1 MAKIENGKERSSFGS
16 EVLSLTGVSFVSY
29 DKVLF
34 NDVSFKVHK
43 GEVVSVVGESGCGKS
58 VLLQLVAG
66 RLHPDEGQV
75 NINNKTTLS
84 YVPQSIEQIKVDKK
98 TTIRD
103 YYYTSRGLLD
113 INKRKEEL
121 ETLMA
126 SGNSSQQ
133 TLNSYGRIL
142 EEYEQ
147 LGGYTADFEIEQ
159 ILEGLKISKR
169 ISGHIDLN
177 TRIGEVSS
185 GQHTRLL
192 IGRALFSASDLLVLD
207 DPTSHLDVES
217 VAWLANFLKTRNQ
230 GILIATQN
238 IEFSE
243 SCANRVVEITN
254 FGRVITFQGKYS
266 EYVIKRDS
274 ILAAEKKAADAALEK
289 YQKLEATFLKFK
301 GAGYFRKSRDFAQV
315 GAAMQSRLE
324 RMKNELDDMPGTRD
338 VYRQEKIKNQS
349 FLPSHEHLN
358 PALRIKGITKSY
370 DKKHVALNLGQLDI
384 TVKRGQILVIA
395 GNNGSGKSTL
405 MRLIEDSTTEKN
417 RFTPDSGEILIEP
430 GLTVGYN
437 APDHLGLPKEGNVFE
452 LMLNSMPQKNEAKAT
467 GILTFFGFSN
477 QNLRIRTIETISSGE
492 KKQLSLARI
501 MAQQPDLIL
510 LDEPS
515 DNLKSDVVDRL
526 INALNEFSGTAI
538 VIAHNPEFIRRL
550 DVDMELELPR
560 GKVKLIHK
568 SR

>member
-1 MAKIENGKERSSFGS
+1 MAKIENGKERSTFGS

-66 RLHPDEGQV
+66 RLQPDEGQV

-84 YVPQSIEQIKVDKK
+84 YVPQNIEQIKVDKK

-103 YYYTSRGLLD
+103 YYYTARGLLD
-113 INKRKEEL
+113 VNRKKEEL
-121 ETLMA
+121 EVSMT
-126 SGNSSQQ
+126 GGDSSQQ
-133 TLNSYGRIL
+133 TLDSYGRIL

-159 ILEGLKISKR
+159 ILEGLKISER
-169 ISGHIDLN
+169 FSGHIDLD

-192 IGRALFSASDLLVLD
+192 IGRALFSNSDLLVLD
-207 DPTSHLDVES
+207 DPTSHLDVDS
-217 VAWLANFLKTRNQ
+217 VDWLANFLKTRNQ

-238 IEFSE
+238 TEFSE
-243 SCANRVVEITN
+243 NCANRVVEITS

-289 YQKLEATFLKFK
+289 YQRLEATFLKFK
-301 GAGYFRKSRDFAQV
+301 GAGYFRRSRDFAQV

-324 RMKNELDDMPGTRD
+324 RMRNELDDMPGTRD

-405 MRLIEDSTTEKN
+405 MRLIEDSTTGKN

-437 APDHLGLPKEGNVFE
+437 APDHLGLPREGNIFE
-452 LMLNSMPQKNEAKAT
+452 LILNSMPRKNEAQAT

-515 DNLKSDVVDRL
+515 DNLKPDVVDRL
-526 INALNEFSGTAI
+526 INALNEFGGTAI
-538 VIAHNPEFIRRL
+538 IIAHNPDFIRRL